1 MWVQSLGWEDAL
13 EEGMATTPYSCL
25 ENCSDKR
32 AWWATVQEVKEMDTT
47 EDTQILHFLQQKYQQ
62 YSKTLFSFF

>member
-47 EDTQILHFLQQKYQQ
+47 EDT
-62 YSKTLFSFF
+62 